1 MTDPTATQELAFE
14 QRFVRALK
22 SVGLRSHEEEDATE
36 IVETVEHDGEKKAAE
51 PRPTSSINLFQ
62 HPDAHPIALDL
73 VLLRRYG
80 PEWMTWEPETLELRV
95 PMDFHTTSLSSLNL
109 EKLMAVKT
117 LHVREDFWEQWQIF
131 SACIGPLNDT
141 FAEFEVMQV
150 PTYAEVLVAADIARQ
165 IQDNIPWSDEVEAY
179 IRMVME
185 HDGIYFGL
193 EPLEKIQITN
203 FVQPVEITL
212 IEQAWPALRQTGRV
226 PAGDTIEDEQLRRL
240 FEVNKYLEQ
249 NRQRLR
255 DQLPLVLQ
263 A

>member
-1 MTDPTATQELAFE
+1 MSDPTATQELAFE

-22 SVGLRSHEEEDATE
+22 SVGLQPREEDATE
-36 IVETVEHDGEKKAAE
+36 IVETVEPEHLGEKKAAE
-51 PRPTSSINLFQ
+51 PRQASSINLFQ

-117 LHVREDFWEQWQIF
+117 LHVRDEFWKQWEIF
-131 SACIGPLNDT
+131 SACVGPLNDT

-165 IQDNIPWSDEVEAY
+165 IQDNIPWSEEIETY
-179 IRMVME
+179 IRVVME
-185 HDGIYFGL
+185 HDGVLVGI
-193 EPLEKIQITN
+193 EPLEQIRPYAAGVN
-203 FVQPVEITL
+203 LGLVE
-212 IEQAWPALRQTGRV
+212 EAWTGVRQSGRV
-226 PAGDTIEDEQLRRL
+226 PTGDTPEDEQLRRL